1 MQSLWSW
8 YFAFCTQSDEEEWA
22 GSNDHHAHLCVD
34 AHQIELSRYMV
45 QLKKRCVQPSSM
57 SCRRVLLRC
66 SYLRRVASSNP
77 LISERHHRQDL
88 FHITC
93 GSATLRVRSHGN
105 CVHRNLPRSYHTLSP
120 GGIINGLRCPDTG
133 ERLLALRKDVV
144 RNFML
149 TQQRCASS
157 DDNYRKSKFVLLL
170 ADGYLGSTGL

>member
-1 MQSLWSW
+1 MQSQWSW
-8 YFAFCTQSDEEEWA
+8 YFAFHEEEWA

-34 AHQIELSRYMV
+34 AHQIELSRYKV
-45 QLKKRCVQPSSM
+45 QLIKRCVQPSSM

-77 LISERHHRQDL
+77 LTSERHHRQDL

-93 GSATLRVRSHGN
+93 GSATLQVRSHGN
-105 CVHRNLPRSYHTLSP
+105 CVHRNLPSSP

-133 ERLLALRKDVV
+133 ERLLGLRKDVV

-157 DDNYRKSKFVLLL
+157 DDNYRRSKFVLLL
-170 ADGYLGSTGL
+170 ADGYLGSTSL